1 MNLPI
6 TQLSPNTGQ
15 IPDVPKNPRFI
26 RDERYK
32 QLCRSIAELPEMLE
46 LRELLVFPFE
56 GKYVVIAGN
65 MRLRA
70 MKDAG
75 YKEAPCKV
83 LPADM
88 PPEKLREIAI
98 KDNVPFG
105 NDDHDALANEWDMS
119 ELEAWGME
127 LPGWGGEETATAEED
142 NYIPPPEIQT
152 DIVLGDLFEIG
163 EHRLLCGDSTD
174 SDSVAKLMNGE
185 KADMVFT
192 DPPYNVDY
200 SGRGENTTTKIL
212 NDKMSEDGFTE
223 FLKEVFKNYA
233 NISKSGAGWY
243 VFHSSSTQHQFQ
255 KAITDN
261 GWNIKNQ
268 IIWNKPVASMG
279 WGDYRWKHEPM
290 FYCGMEGTQ
299 FYGDRTNYTV
309 LDIPK
314 DDEKA
319 LKWLK
324 QQKEAEKNGFSTI
337 WSMKRD
343 NVQGYVH
350 PTQKPV
356 ELIRYA
362 IRNSSK
368 QEDIVADFFG
378 GSGSTLIACEKMNR
392 GGYLLELDPKYIDVI
407 VQRYVD
413 YVESPRVIK
422 NGVDETHL
430 WNKTQK
436 NTK

>member
-1 MNLPI
+1 MQIKPYSKNAKKHPKKQIEQIANSIKEFGMNQPI
-6 TQLSPNTGQ
+6 VVDKEGVIIVGHGRYEALKHLGWTDEEILKHVKVVDLTEQQAKAYRLADNKLNESDWDMELVIQELKELEPAMLDLTGFEKDL
-15 IPDVPKNPRFI
+15 IIEP
-26 RDERYK
+26 DER
-32 QLCRSIAELPEMLE
+32 
-46 LRELLVFPFE
+46 
-56 GKYVVIAGN
+56 
-65 MRLRA
+65 
-70 MKDAG
+70 
-75 YKEAPCKV
+75 
-83 LPADM
+83 
-88 PPEKLREIAI
+88 
-98 KDNVPFG
+98 
-105 NDDHDALANEWDMS
+105 DDEV
-119 ELEAWGME
+119 
-127 LPGWGGEETATAEED
+127 
-142 NYIPPPEIQT
+142 PEIPEEPKSK
-152 DIVLGDLFEIG
+152 LGDLYELG
-163 EHRLLCGDSTD
+163 SHRVLCGDSTKIED
-174 SDSVAKLMNGE
+174 VKRLMDGK

>member
-1 MNLPI
+1 MNIKPY
-6 TQLSPNTGQ
+6 QNNAKKH
-15 IPDVPKNPRFI
+15 PD
-26 RDERYK
+26 K
-32 QLCRSIAELPEMLE
+32 QLNQIADSIKRFGMNQPIVVDKNGVIIVGHGRYLALQKLGWEIKPEWVLKKE
-46 LRELLVFPFE
+46 DLTDEEV
-56 GKYVVIAGN
+56 KAY
-65 MRLRA
+65 RL
-70 MKDAG
+70 
-75 YKEAPCKV
+75 
-83 LPADM
+83 ADN
-88 PPEKLREIAI
+88 KLNES
-98 KDNVPFG
+98 
-105 NDDHDALANEWDMS
+105 EWDMGLAVD
-119 ELEAWGME
+119 ELKGLSDEMVE
-127 LPGWGGEETATAEED
+127 LTGFDKDLLIEPDEKDDEV
-142 NYIPPPEIQT
+142 PEIPEEPKSK
-152 DIVLGDLFEIG
+152 LGDLYKLG
-163 EHRLLCGDSTD
+163 EHRVLCGDSTKIED
-174 SDSVAKLMNGE
+174 VEMLMDGKN
-185 KADMVFT
+185 ADMVFT

-212 NDKMSEDGFTE
+212 NDKMSEDSFTE

-233 NISKSGAGWY
+233 SISKSGAGWY

-368 QEDIVADFFG
+368 QDDIIADFFG

-392 GGYLLELDPKYIDVI
+392 GGYLLELDPKFVDVI

-413 YVESPRVIK
+413 YTGNEDIIK
-422 NGVDETHL
+422 NGEKIK
-430 WNKTQK
+430 WPKTP
-436 NTK
+436 TKTPEKD